1 MFLPR
6 SDAVGSISAPHT
18 CSDKLYCALLGL
30 ICTVKHAVA
39 MAMVRPYSESLVCLL
54 DGFLALSGALTCV
67 GAVRAVDSM
76 TAQQMFSAP
85 WRGSI
90 PDQSLHSTV

>member
-1 MFLPR
+1 M
-6 SDAVGSISAPHT
+6 
-18 CSDKLYCALLGL
+18 
-30 ICTVKHAVA
+30 A
-39 MAMVRPYSESLVCLL
+39 MARPYSESLVCLL

-90 PDQSLHSTV
+90 PD